1 MEKSDDQFF
10 NHNLSMSDRKSL
22 IISGVKRIENFD
34 NEEFVMET
42 VMGLLTIKGD
52 NLELIKLD
60 TLQGTISIKGRI
72 DAMDYK
78 DNLKTKNSQGIINR
92 LFK

>member
-1 MEKSDDQFF
+1 MEKSDDQSF
-10 NHNLSMSDRKSL
+10 NHNLNMCDRKSL
-22 IISGVKRIENFD
+22 IISGIKRIENFD

-78 DNLKTKNSQGIINR
+78 DNLKTKNNQGIINR